1 MPRHF
6 SDSFTSSLDTQ
17 GSISVST
24 SIYHKSIKDDVVKT
38 VHYGMYSDRKRKA
51 TVKWL
56 TSSIKLGFSYCQK
69 NCRPGY
75 YPIYTGHSRC
85 CWVCKFC
92 ENKYFKTAEGRDGCA
107 KCDEETSLTNE
118 NRTMHIPFTYQYY
131 QIEGNNTNIVF
142 FSFSFFFAV
151 IGSLYSSIILFVF
164 VRYRKTPVVK
174 SSNFPLPLIQI
185 IFHAMQSFQVLIST
199 LKQTQI
205 VCVFNAVT
213 NGIIIKLVIAIHF
226 VKTNQLLTIFQS
238 TKIIRRKHFVK
249 VGEVVVP

>member
-1 MPRHF
+1 
-6 SDSFTSSLDTQ
+6 
-17 GSISVST
+17 
-24 SIYHKSIKDDVVKT
+24 
-38 VHYGMYSDRKRKA
+38 MYSDRKRKA

-142 FSFSFFFAV
+142 FSFFFFC
-151 IGSLYSSIILFVF
+151 S
-164 VRYRKTPVVK
+164 YRK
-174 SSNFPLPLIQI
+174 L
-185 IFHAMQSFQVLIST
+185 
-199 LKQTQI
+199 
-205 VCVFNAVT
+205 VFINYFICLCKVPKNT
-213 NGIIIKLVIAIHF
+213 C
-226 VKTNQLLTIFQS
+226 S
-238 TKIIRRKHFVK
+238 KII
-249 VGEVVVP
+249 

>member
-1 MPRHF
+1 MSRHF

-38 VHYGMYSDRKRKA
+38 VHYGMYSGRKRKA

-142 FSFSFFFAV
+142 FSFFFF
-151 IGSLYSSIILFVF
+151 L
-164 VRYRKTPVVK
+164 
-174 SSNFPLPLIQI
+174 
-185 IFHAMQSFQVLIST
+185 
-199 LKQTQI
+199 
-205 VCVFNAVT
+205 
-213 NGIIIKLVIAIHF
+213 
-226 VKTNQLLTIFQS
+226 QL
-238 TKIIRRKHFVK
+238 
-249 VGEVVVP
+249 

>member
-1 MPRHF
+1 MSRHF

-92 ENKYFKTAEGRDGCA
+92 ENKYFKTA
-107 KCDEETSLTNE
+107 
-118 NRTMHIPFTYQYY
+118 
-131 QIEGNNTNIVF
+131 
-142 FSFSFFFAV
+142 
-151 IGSLYSSIILFVF
+151 
-164 VRYRKTPVVK
+164 
-174 SSNFPLPLIQI
+174 
-185 IFHAMQSFQVLIST
+185 
-199 LKQTQI
+199 
-205 VCVFNAVT
+205 
-213 NGIIIKLVIAIHF
+213 
-226 VKTNQLLTIFQS
+226 
-238 TKIIRRKHFVK
+238 
-249 VGEVVVP
+249 